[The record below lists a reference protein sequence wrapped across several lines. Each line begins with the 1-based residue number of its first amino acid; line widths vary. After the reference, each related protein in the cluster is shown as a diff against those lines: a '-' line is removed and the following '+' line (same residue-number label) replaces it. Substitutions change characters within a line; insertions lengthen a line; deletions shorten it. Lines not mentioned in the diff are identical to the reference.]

1 MNAALDRKKITVPAI
16 IEMKKRSEAP
26 ESRNN
31 AQSGTMHSRYRNL
44 ILMAIFIA
52 LAVAVGQDPFPNL
65 ELVSATIFLSGMML
79 GAKRGL
85 IVGVVAEFLFSSF
98 NAYGPAAPPL
108 LIAQMLS
115 MMLAGVTGGL
125 VQTLYKPR
133 IPPAWLLALIGFAL
147 TFVYDLLTTLS
158 TIVIVKTGVSGFLTV
173 VVTGFYFFLVHQISN
188 TAIFAFL
195 LPVLLRRLRQ
205 LPILQAE
212 LPPAKTLPRHNLQPS
227 MSLEVGSDS

>member
-1 MNAALDRKKITVPAI
+1 
-16 IEMKKRSEAP
+16 
-26 ESRNN
+26 
-31 AQSGTMHSRYRNL
+31 MHTRYRHL

-65 ELVSATIFLSGMML
+65 ELVSTTIFLSGMVL

-85 IVGVVAEFLFSSF
+85 VVGVVAEFLFSSF

-125 VQTLYKPR
+125 VQKLYKPR

-158 TIVIVKTGVSGFLTV
+158 TIVIVKTGFPGFLTAV
-173 VVTGFYFFLVHQISN
+173 ATGFYFFLVHQISN
-188 TAIFAFL
+188 SVIFAFL

-205 LPILQAE
+205 LPALHAGS
-212 LPPAKTLPRHNLQPS
+212 PPAETLQRHDLQPS
-227 MSLEVGSDS
+227 MSLEMGKDS

>member
-1 MNAALDRKKITVPAI
+1 MPAI
-16 IEMKKRSEAP
+16 IKMTKHREAP
-26 ESRNN
+26 ESRKN
-31 AQSGTMHSRYRNL
+31 AQSGTMQSRYRNL

-65 ELVSATIFLSGMML
+65 ELVSATIFLSGMVL

-108 LIAQMLS
+108 LIAQIVS
-115 MMLAGVTGGL
+115 MMLVGVIGGFML
-125 VQTLYKPR
+125 NVFGPR
-133 IPPAWLLALIGFAL
+133 VPPAWLLGITGFAL

-158 TIVIVKTGVSGFLTV
+158 TIVIVKTGAPGFLTAV
-173 VVTGFYFFLVHQISN
+173 ATGIYFFLLHQISN
-188 TAIFAFL
+188 TIIFAFL

-205 LPILQAE
+205 LPVLQTG
-212 LPPAKTLPRHNLQPS
+212 LPPAKTVPRHDLQPS
-227 MSLEVGSDS
+227 MSLEVGRDS